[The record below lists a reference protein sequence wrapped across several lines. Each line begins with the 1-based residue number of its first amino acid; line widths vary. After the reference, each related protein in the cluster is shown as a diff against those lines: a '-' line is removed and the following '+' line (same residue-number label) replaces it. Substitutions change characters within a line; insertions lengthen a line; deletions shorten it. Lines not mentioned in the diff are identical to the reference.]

1 MTTLT
6 DEDLTALLEG
16 EASSYDVP
24 PHGPA
29 EVLSTLAILPAPVPL
44 VRRRWLQL
52 SAAAAAMVVAVV
64 AMGAVSGSGDDN
76 ADMTA
81 AGSGRED
88 TAGYATGGTTGG
100 TAPQAPAKTGSGAS
114 WTGSTWTGSTPQEST
129 AQPPAA
135 FPGQVTGG
143 QGSVGAGTGPAAAP
157 DGADSRVVKTGTITL
172 VADDKQVSSVLGAV
186 QRAAT
191 TNGGYVSS
199 STSNE
204 YGDTPSGQVTIRV
217 PVARFE
223 ALVAAIR
230 GLDAEVR
237 TATTSGK
244 DVTAEY
250 ADIEAQL
257 RTLRA
262 TRERFLVILGQTKT
276 INEILSVQ
284 QRVDNV
290 SGQIDRLEG
299 SRKLLASQSDL
310 STLTVSVSEEGDPV
324 VRVEENRDGF
334 GQALR
339 DAKDGFLNGVE
350 AMIRHSGTVLLW
362 VLVLAVAFAVGRGA
376 WKVARRR
383 LV

>member
-1 MTTLT
+1 MSTLT
-6 DEDLTALLEG
+6 DEDLTALLDG
-16 EASSYDVP
+16 AASSYDVP
-24 PHGPA
+24 SHGP
-29 EVLSTLAILPAPVPL
+29 EKVLAARGSLPVAVPL
-44 VRRRWLQL
+44 PRRRWVQL
-52 SAAAAAMVVAVV
+52 AAASVAMVVAVV
-64 AMGAVSGSGDDN
+64 AMGAVSGGGTDD

-81 AGSGRED
+81 AGGEVASLNDSARPPVTQYSG
-88 TAGYATGGTTGG
+88 AATGGSDVSAPAP
-100 TAPQAPAKTGSGAS
+100 APQSVKAPRGSVPQTG
-114 WTGSTWTGSTPQEST
+114 
-129 AQPPAA
+129 
-135 FPGQVTGG
+135 VTGG
-143 QGSVGAGTGPAAAP
+143 VGATAS
-157 DGADSRVVKTGTITL
+157 DGAESRVVKTGTIAL
-172 VADDKQVSSVLGAV
+172 IADDKQVSSVLGAV
-186 QRAAT
+186 QRAAKA
-191 TNGGYVSS
+191 NGGYIASS
-199 STSNE
+199 SSNE

-223 ALVAAIR
+223 DLVAALR

-250 ADIEAQL
+250 ADLEAQL

-262 TRERFLVILGQTKT
+262 TRERFLVILSQTKT
-276 INEILSVQ
+276 ISEILTVQ

-310 STLTVSVSEEGDPV
+310 STLTVSVSESGDPV

-339 DAKDGFLNGVE
+339 DAKDGFLNGIESIV
-350 AMIRHSGTVLLW
+350 RHSGTVLLW
-362 VLVLAVAFAVGRGA
+362 VLVLAVAFVVGRGV